1 VVANSYEVD
10 EESRTA
16 HQNWQEQRTQQ
27 HLLDPQLALLH
38 NPQNN
43 IPQLLQAQLG
53 P

>member
-10 EESRTA
+10 EESSTA

-38 NPQNN
+38 NNP
-43 IPQLLQAQLG
+43 
-53 P
+53 